1 MNDIK
6 PIELDDLKPEFDYSG
21 GNEKGEKLEIN
32 LTGPEID
39 IEVLEKLGEFVEWF
53 EGRK

>member
-1 MNDIK
+1 VDN
-6 PIELDDLKPEFDYSG
+6 LKPEFNYNG
-21 GNEKGEKLEIN
+21 GNQKGEKLEIYYEGN
-32 LTGPEID
+32 EIK

>member
-1 MNDIK
+1 MEGIK
-6 PIELDDLKPEFDYSG
+6 PIELDNLKPEFNYSG
-21 GNEKGEKLEIN
+21 GNQKGEKLEIN